1 MRVKRKVSWKH
12 GVPAIVAADNY
23 FHRAKEHAMWALL
36 DLPDWHR
43 RWHVLNAK
51 RKLELAL
58 HWFRK
63 AKFAEADE
71 PTDSVK
77 DTTP

>member
-1 MRVKRKVSWKH
+1 
-12 GVPAIVAADNY
+12 
-23 FHRAKEHAMWALL
+23 MWALL